1 VSNARNRGVRW
12 AIAVIA
18 MVMLLWYV
26 GPSQFLAT
34 LAEMDL
40 RFVSAYFA
48 AFLAVPFIYGLQLH
62 GALRIGGYAP
72 ALGSAVSA
80 AVSSWSVGTIT
91 PARAGDLTLAYFLGD
106 AVKPSD
112 AHALVAVDKAISL
125 VVLAALAIA
134 SAPLIPDS
142 VAAAVMIGSGLVLVA
157 AMLGFLMLRAP
168 VVDSPLRAV
177 AKRLLGATA
186 EQSWTALQQYSRN
199 ARLLLWSTLMAT
211 LRWSYIAVTNV
222 LIFRAVD
229 AAPDI
234 ATILAA
240 TSVGRIISIVP
251 VSIGGLGVK
260 EPVQIVIYNSVGV
273 SAASVMAVSI
283 VGLACGFLVAAVAP
297 LIARPLASTAM
308 QKAAP

>member
-1 VSNARNRGVRW
+1 MAL
-12 AIAVIA
+12 
-18 MVMLLWYV
+18 LLWYV
-26 GPSQFLAT
+26 GPAQFVAT
-34 LAEMDL
+34 LAEADL
-40 RFVSAYFA
+40 RFVFAYFV
-48 AFLAVPFIYGLQLH
+48 AFLAVPFLYGLQIY

-72 ALGSAVSA
+72 ALGEAVAA

-91 PARAGDLTLAYFLGD
+91 PARAGDLTLAYFLGS
-106 AVKPSD
+106 AVKVSD

-125 VVLAALAIA
+125 AVLAALAIV
-134 SAPLIPDS
+134 SAPLIPAS
-142 VAAAVMIGSGLVLVA
+142 VSAAVLVGAGLVLLGA
-157 AMLGFLMLRAP
+157 AIGFALLRRP
-168 VVDSPLRAV
+168 VVNSPLPTV
-177 AKRLLGATA
+177 AKRWLGATA
-186 EQSWTALQQYSRN
+186 AESWASLQRYARN
-199 ARLLLWSTLMAT
+199 VPLLLWSAVMAT
-211 LRWSYIAVTNV
+211 LRWSYIAAINV
-222 LIFRAVD
+222 VIFRAVD

-297 LIARPLASTAM
+297 WIARPLAGASM
-308 QKAAP
+308 QKVAP